1 MNKGLIIAFVILCFL
16 NIMSFTSIYCIDL
29 YDENKLKKFNVLSIL
44 TIIFA
49 GISWFILLA
58 VLTLLQLSPIK
69 VLAMECIYIIPQL
82 IYYFVK
88 NKGQEDLIMNFLKEK
103 VVVVMGLITP
113 IIIISMPVKPLI
125 DTLL

>member
-16 NIMSFTSIYCIDL
+16 NIMSFTSIYCMDL

-113 IIIISMPVKPLI
+113 IIIISMSVKPLI